1 VAAGGLKT
9 YSVTFLPDNKT
20 VEAIKGKSLFEAAVA
35 AGVMITNVCGGDGV
49 CGKCRVTVKS
59 GRVKASPT
67 MFLSREEI
75 QRGVALACQT
85 FVDGDAVV
93 EVPVDSRAR
102 VGRQQA
108 TEDAIRF
115 GRVSDHVGEGK
126 AFRHS
131 PLARKECLTLPP
143 PSSQDNISD
152 QERLFRELRRSAE
165 IPIMQMGLPV
175 LRRLP
180 ALFRHSHW
188 QVTALL
194 GWRGGAT
201 EVVDV
206 EPGQTCA
213 LNYGVAVDMGT
224 TTVVAHLVDLGTSE
238 TLATKAKYNS
248 QARFGED
255 IITRIMYSSTPT
267 RRTEMRELLVGDI
280 NELITGLISDAGIKP
295 HDITYVT
302 CAGNTTMTHFLFE
315 LDPNQIRRDPYVPV
329 ALLPPVVRAAEVGIT
344 VSARGLLAALPSVSS
359 YVGGDVVADVLVSG
373 MTQSQDVSL
382 LIDMGTNGE
391 LVLGNSDWLM
401 CCSASAGPAFEGG
414 GITCGMRATNG
425 ALERISLRAG
435 GHVEQFEVVGKGK
448 PVGICGSGLIDL
460 VGELLRVGCIDRTG
474 SFLPEAC
481 DGHFRVGESGDREFL
496 LFKHEETA
504 LGSEIFLTEADI
516 RNLIHTK
523 GSIYMAAET
532 LLDEVGMTFGDL
544 EHVYI
549 AGGFG
554 NYLRVD
560 RAIAIGLLPDIPHET
575 YEFIGNGSV
584 QGAKMA
590 MLSEEAMA
598 YIRDRIAGSMTAIEL
613 STHHKY
619 MNGYSATLFL
629 PHTDIEKFP
638 SVVAEQANGASTEQG
653 REKPLAIANRPSR

>member
-1 VAAGGLKT
+1 MKT
-9 YSVTFLPDNKT
+9 YSITFLPDNKT
-20 VEAIKGKSLFEAAVA
+20 VEAIKGESLFDAATA
-35 AGVMITNVCGGDGV
+35 AGVAINNVCGGDGV

-59 GRVKASPT
+59 GKVAANPT

-85 FVDGDAVV
+85 FVDGDAVI
-93 EVPVDSRAR
+93 EVPLESRHR

-115 GRVSDHVGEGK
+115 GRVSDHIGEGK
-126 AFRHS
+126 TFRHS
-131 PLARKECLTLPP
+131 PLARKECVTLLPP
-143 PSSQDNISD
+143 SRQDNISD
-152 QERLFRELRRSAE
+152 QERLYRELRRRADF
-165 IPIMQMGLPV
+165 PIMQMGLPV

-180 ALFRHSHW
+180 ALFRQSHW
-188 QVTALL
+188 QFTALL
-194 GWRGGAT
+194 GWRGGVT
-201 EVVDV
+201 EVVDL
-206 EPGQTCA
+206 EPGETCA
-213 LNYGVAVDMGT
+213 LNYGVAVDLGT

-238 TLATKAKYNS
+238 TLGTKATYNS
-248 QARFGED
+248 QSRHGED
-255 IITRIMYSSTPT
+255 VIARIMYCSTPA
-267 RRTEMRELLVGDI
+267 RLNEMRELLVGDV
-280 NELITGLISDAGIKP
+280 NDLIAGLVADAGIKP
-295 HDITYVT
+295 HDVTYVT

-344 VSARGLLAALPSVSS
+344 VSARGLMAALPSVSS
-359 YVGGDVVADVLVSG
+359 YVGGDVIADVLVSE

-391 LVLGNSDWLM
+391 LVLGNADWLM

-425 ALERISLRAG
+425 ALERISLRPG
-435 GHVEQFEVVGKGK
+435 GDVEQYEVVGKDK
-448 PVGICGSGLIDL
+448 PLGICGSGLIDV
-460 VGELLRVGCIDRTG
+460 VGELLRVGCIDRMGT
-474 SFLPEAC
+474 FIPEAC
-481 DGHFRVGESGDREFL
+481 GDHFRVGESGDREFL
-496 LFKHEETA
+496 LFSHEETA
-504 LGSEIFLTEADI
+504 LGREIFLTEADI

-532 LLDEVGMTFGDL
+532 LLDEVGMTFSDL
-544 EHVYI
+544 QHVYI

-554 NYLRVD
+554 NYLRLD
-560 RAIAIGLLPDIPHET
+560 RAIAIGLLPDLPHDMF
-575 YEFIGNGSV
+575 EFIGNGSV

-590 MLSEEAMA
+590 LLSEDAMA

-619 MNGYSATLFL
+619 MNEYSSTLFL

-638 SVVAEQANGASTEQG
+638 SVVAAQANDAPAGGGKEGSDVA
-653 REKPLAIANRPSR
+653 AHRPSR